1 MGAKN
6 SNQLKSTLPNS
17 EEEESAHFLSAGTHP
32 ISNKSDRNS
41 CYLRQSQNL
50 HPTRYEKEF
59 GDKNSENV
67 WQKSKQTLGER
78 NQENLNDGFQ
88 GNKGNAE
95 SQNCNR
101 WINNDNDENEEE
113 GNVDEEEVDL
123 PFQVCRKLPLQVDKE
138 FLLQASPKL
147 PVQALD
153 DLPIQF
159 QVGKKERMKVEG
171 GKPVQFQRKVSWHG
185 WTGAA
190 T

>member
-1 MGAKN
+1 M
-6 SNQLKSTLPNS
+6 
-17 EEEESAHFLSAGTHP
+17 
-32 ISNKSDRNS
+32 
-41 CYLRQSQNL
+41 
-50 HPTRYEKEF
+50 
-59 GDKNSENV
+59 

-95 SQNCNR
+95 SQNCIR
-101 WINNDNDENEEE
+101 WLNNDSEENEEE

-171 GKPVQFQRKVSWHG
+171 GKPVQFQRKVS
-185 WTGAA
+185 
-190 T
+190 

>member
-6 SNQLKSTLPNS
+6 SNQLKSSNS
-17 EEEESAHFLSAGTHP
+17 EEGERSHFLSAGNHQ
-32 ISNKSDRNS
+32 ISNKSDRNC
-41 CYLRQSQNL
+41 CYLGQSQNL
-50 HPTRYEKEF
+50 RPTRGDEKEF

-95 SQNCNR
+95 SQNCIR
-101 WINNDNDENEEE
+101 WLNSEENEEE
-113 GNVDEEEVDL
+113 GNVDDEEVDL
-123 PFQVCRKLPLQVDKE
+123 PFQVCRKLPLQVSRKLPLQVDKE
-138 FLLQASPKL
+138 FLLQASQKL

-171 GKPVQFQRKVSWHG
+171 GKPVQFQRKVS
-185 WTGAA
+185 
-190 T
+190 